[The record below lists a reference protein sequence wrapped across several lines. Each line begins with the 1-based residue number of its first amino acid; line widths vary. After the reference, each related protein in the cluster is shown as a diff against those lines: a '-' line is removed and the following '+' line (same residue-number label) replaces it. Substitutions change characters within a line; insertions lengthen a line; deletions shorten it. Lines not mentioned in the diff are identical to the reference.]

1 MMRTIRWGI
10 IGTGK
15 IASTFA
21 AALKSME
28 HTELAA
34 VASRNLTR
42 AEEFAERFQ
51 IKKAYGSYEE
61 LAEDPEIDVVYIATP
76 HTEHKANS
84 ALCITNKKAVLCEKP
99 LTINHMETEYLIS
112 LAKEHDVF
120 LMEAMWTKFLPVTA
134 VVKSWIAEKKIG
146 ELRHIRASFGYYS
159 EFDRSSRIYN
169 PDTAGGALLDV
180 GVYPITYAVYLL
192 NELPEQVVSS
202 AVIGRSH
209 VDEQNVISLRFPGG
223 ILADISSA
231 VSADTGDDAIIAG
244 DRGRIFVPT
253 FWKADKVE
261 RYDTNGQLVETYY
274 LPHKKNGYEYEAE
287 EVNRCLREGRTESNI
302 HPLSSTLDVMK
313 IMDQIRNQWG
323 LKYPQEIL

>member
-1 MMRTIRWGI
+1 MKTIRWGI
-10 IGTGK
+10 IGAGR

-28 HTELAA
+28 YTKLTAI
-34 VASRNLTR
+34 ASRDLTR

-61 LAEDPEIDVVYIATP
+61 LARDPAIDVVYIATP
-76 HTEHKANS
+76 HTEHKMNS
-84 ALCITNKKAVLCEKP
+84 ALCLTNKKAVLCEKP
-99 LTINHMETEYLIS
+99 LTINYAETEYLMS
-112 LAKEHDVF
+112 LAKKQNVF

-134 VVKSWIAEKKIG
+134 VVKSWLAEKKIG
-146 ELRHIRASFGYYS
+146 ELRHIRSSFGYS
-159 EFDRSSRIYN
+159 AAFDGSSRIYN

-180 GVYPITYAVYLL
+180 GVYPIAYVVYLL
-192 NELPEQVVSS
+192 EELPEQVVSS

-231 VSADTGDDAIIAG
+231 VSADTGNDALIIG
-244 DRGRIFVPT
+244 DRGRIFVPN

-287 EVNRCLREGRTESNI
+287 EVNRCLREGETESDT
-302 HPLSSTLDVMK
+302 HPLSSTLEVMK
-313 IMDQIRNQWG
+313 IMDQIRGQWG
-323 LKYPQEIL
+323 LKYPQEEN